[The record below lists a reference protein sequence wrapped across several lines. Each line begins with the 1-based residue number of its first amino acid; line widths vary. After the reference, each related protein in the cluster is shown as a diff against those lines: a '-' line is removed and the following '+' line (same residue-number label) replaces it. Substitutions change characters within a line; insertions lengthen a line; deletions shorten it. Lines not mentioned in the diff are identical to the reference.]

1 MFDKVI
7 EALIVAAVLFLAS
20 ALVIG
25 IVTLI
30 VYFAG
35 KILGGFAYLILV
47 TIAAGIV
54 LTAIRDD

>member
-1 MFDKVI
+1 MFDKVLEI
-7 EALIVAAVLFLAS
+7 LITAAVLFLAS

-35 KILGGFAYLILV
+35 RILGGMSYLILV

-54 LTAIRDD
+54 LVAIRDE